1 MRCLVCLSDA
11 TDPHHWPEQVGM
23 GRSRKKVNLPEVPLC
38 RTCHD
43 KYHDGCQSVCDELI
57 RQAPAYWRS
66 RGEWEWA
73 RPYLERFVARR
84 EYLGAMRG

>member
-11 TDPHHWPEQVGM
+11 TDSHHWPEQIGM
-23 GRSRKKVNLPEVPLC
+23 GRNRKKVNLPTVPLC
-38 RTCHD
+38 RVCHD
-43 KYHDGCQSVCDELI
+43 RYHDGHQGVVDELV
-57 RQAPAYWRS
+57 RQAPAYWQS